1 MNHIRGSFLF
11 FINWKEED
19 MKAIVAVMGMFLVT
33 SSVFAGEVAKE
44 GETSGL
50 ALEQKLAR
58 VYDLYRKDATVSL
71 KPSEMQAGVGVVYTT
86 GTQETFGLRQ
96 SVRALTTQV
105 FASRGVGH
113 GMEISVALPYSATSQ
128 HVETSGATL
137 AKSSVFG
144 GGDTTIRLL
153 GTLPTKEVSTTA
165 ILSATLPTGKHELS
179 HNEAHTSLG
188 MSFSKVLRPAFVSGG
203 ASWERDWQ
211 SDINGLGYNVGMG
224 FFLNHALSLGGE
236 IAGAIVLNPEKGAVR
251 DSQSMGVKVAYQTTP
266 DFGVVVSTNIGIGTS
281 APQTSLGMTTYWRF

>member
-1 MNHIRGSFLF
+1 
-11 FINWKEED
+11 
-19 MKAIVAVMGMFLVT
+19 MKAMFVAMGML
-33 SSVFAGEVAKE
+33 FAVNFAYAEEVAKE
-44 GETSGL
+44 GEAEGL

-58 VYDLYRKDATVSL
+58 VYDLYRREATVSL

-113 GMEISVALPYSATSQ
+113 GMEISVALPYSATSRR
-128 HVETSGATL
+128 VETSEATL
-137 AKSSVFG
+137 AKSSAFG

-188 MSFSKVLRPAFVSGG
+188 ASWSKVLRPAFVSGG

-211 SDINGLGYNVGMG
+211 SDVNGLGYNLGMG

-236 IAGAIVLNPEKGAVR
+236 IAGVLVLNPEMGAVQ
-251 DSQSMGVKVAYQTTP
+251 DTQSMGLKVAYQTTP

-281 APQTSLGMTTYWRF
+281 APQSSLGMTTYWRF

>member
-1 MNHIRGSFLF
+1 MLLC
-11 FINWKEED
+11 
-19 MKAIVAVMGMFLVT
+19 VAG
-33 SSVFAGEVAKE
+33 FAGADEVVQVAREPEPE
-44 GETSGL
+44 GLG
-50 ALEQKLAR
+50 LEQKLTR

-105 FASRGVGH
+105 FVSRGVGH

-128 HVETSGATL
+128 RVETSDAVL
-137 AKSSVFG
+137 EKKSVFG

-153 GTLPTKEVSTTA
+153 GTLPTKEMSTTA

-179 HNEAHTSLG
+179 RNEAHTSLG
-188 MSFSKVLRPAFVSGG
+188 MNFSKVLRPAFVSGG
-203 ASWERDWQ
+203 VSWERDWQ

-236 IAGAIVLNPEKGAVR
+236 IAGLIVLNPKNGAAR
-251 DSQSMGVKVAYQTTP
+251 DTQSMGLKVAYQTTP
-266 DFGVVVSTNIGIGTS
+266 DFGVVVSTNIGVGTS
-281 APQTSLGMTTYWRF
+281 APQASLGMTTYWRF